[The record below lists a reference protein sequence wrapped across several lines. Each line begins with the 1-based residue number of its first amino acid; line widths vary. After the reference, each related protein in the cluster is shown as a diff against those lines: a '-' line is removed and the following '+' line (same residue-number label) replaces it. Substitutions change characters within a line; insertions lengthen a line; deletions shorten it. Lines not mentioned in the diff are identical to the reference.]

1 MAAFSS
7 LRKVTIS
14 KRLYL
19 LSFIVTVLTLLPL
32 VLFIANYQTN
42 IMEEKR
48 LKTRHLVESAH
59 SLIGYYHS
67 LEQQG
72 SLSRT
77 EAQQQAVTALAT
89 LRYEDKDYFWVNDMT
104 PTMVMHPFKPSLN
117 GQRLDNFK
125 DPNGT
130 ALFVE
135 MANIVRQQ
143 GQGFVDYYWEKPGF
157 SMPVE
162 KISYVKGFAPW
173 GWIVGSGIYVDDVTA
188 LFYSELKQFSVFLL
202 SALALSGLLAWIIS
216 RSITI
221 PCHETAQA
229 MRDIAKGDGDLT
241 QRLPSQ
247 GDDELSQLA
256 RSFNTFAS
264 HLSDMLR
271 DIAPVSDQ
279 ISAAASQL
287 NSVATQT
294 ANSANQAYRGIDSV
308 AAAMNQLHAN
318 NQDVAQSAQQAAEAA
333 DQAQQYSSNSIAVV
347 SNSSREMHALL
358 TLLDEA
364 NHSAQ
369 ALEKDSQ
376 TIGSVLD
383 VIRGIAE
390 QTNLLA
396 LNAAI
401 EAARAGEQG
410 RGFAV
415 VADEVRTL
423 ATRTQA
429 STNEIEA
436 IIANLQGKANSVSG
450 ALVKTR
456 EQSSSTAEHADEV
469 AQTLGAIG
477 EQITTI
483 LTLNQH
489 IAEASDQQSQAAEAI
504 NQSLHQLT
512 EHSHQTVENGD
523 HIAAASTQLLANGQS
538 LENHV
543 SHFKI

>member
-1 MAAFSS
+1 MAAFPL
-7 LRKVTIS
+7 LRKVSIG

-32 VLFIANYQTN
+32 ALFIANYQTN
-42 IMEEKR
+42 IMEQKR
-48 LKTRHLVESAH
+48 VKTRHLVESAH
-59 SLIGYYHS
+59 SLLGYYHS

-72 SLSRT
+72 SLT
-77 EAQQQAVTALAT
+77 QAQAQEQAIDALAA
-89 LRYEDKDYFWVNDMT
+89 LRYEQTDYFWINDMA
-104 PTMVMHPFKPSLN
+104 PAMVMHPFKPALN
-117 GQRLDNFK
+117 GQRLDTFT

-130 ALFVE
+130 ALFVK

-157 SMPVE
+157 STPVE
-162 KISYVKGFAPW
+162 KISFVKGFAPW

-188 LFYSELKQFSVFLL
+188 LFLSELQQFSVFLL
-202 SALALSGLLAWIIS
+202 SALALSALLAWVIT

-221 PCHETAQA
+221 PCHETACA
-229 MRDIAKGDGDLT
+229 MRDIAEGDGDLT
-241 QRLPSQ
+241 QRLPCQ

-256 RSFNTFAS
+256 RSFNTFS
-264 HLSDMLR
+264 GHLSDMLR
-271 DIAPVSDQ
+271 DIAPISDQ

-294 ANSANQAYRGIDSV
+294 AGSANQAYRGIDNV
-308 AAAMNQLHAN
+308 AAAMNQLHTN
-318 NQDVAQSAQQAAEAA
+318 NQDIAQSAQQAADAA
-333 DQAQQYSSNSIAVV
+333 EQAQHYSTNSIAVV
-347 SNSSREMHALL
+347 SNSAKEMHALL

-364 NHSAQ
+364 NDSAH
-369 ALEKDSQ
+369 ALESDSQ

-423 ATRTQA
+423 ATRTQS
-429 STNEIEA
+429 STNEIET
-436 IIANLQGKANSVSG
+436 IIASLQDKAGSVSG

-469 AQTLGAIG
+469 AQTLSAIG
-477 EQITTI
+477 QQVSTI

-504 NQSLHQLT
+504 NQTLHQLT
-512 EHSHQTVENGD
+512 EHSHQTAEHGD
-523 HIAAASTQLLANGQS
+523 HIAAASTQLLASGES
-538 LENHV
+538 LESHI